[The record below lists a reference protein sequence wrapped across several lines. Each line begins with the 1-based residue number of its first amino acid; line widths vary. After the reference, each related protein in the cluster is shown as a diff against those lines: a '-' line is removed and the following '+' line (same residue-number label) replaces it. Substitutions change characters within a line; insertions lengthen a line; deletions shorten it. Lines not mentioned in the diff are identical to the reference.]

1 MKAETEIWQV
11 QTHDGLYQTD
21 LPTLKQWVAEGAVL
35 ATDRVRK
42 GSLNW
47 IEAGRAPML
56 RRVFSG
62 EEQVEAA
69 ADASQTEQQP
79 PTDLGLAADA
89 PPVGF
94 TPAQS
99 SYAGEGPWD
108 EPVITGAPALSS
120 SCHF

>member
-1 MKAETEIWQV
+1 MKAETELWQV
-11 QTHDGLYQTD
+11 QTHDGLYQAD

-69 ADASQTEQQP
+69 DAASQTQQ
-79 PTDLGLAADA
+79 TSDLGLAADA
-89 PPVGF
+89 PG
-94 TPAQS
+94 AQS
-99 SYAGEGPWD
+99 SYVGEGSWE
-108 EPVITGAPALSS
+108 EPVITAAPTLSS
-120 SCHF
+120 SCHFHPLQA

>member
-11 QTHDGLYQTD
+11 QTHDGLYQAD
-21 LPTLKQWVAEGAVL
+21 LPTLKQWVAEGAVV

-69 ADASQTEQQP
+69 DAAPQTQPQP

-89 PPVGF
+89 QPAGF
-94 TPAQS
+94 TPAQP
-99 SYAGEGPWD
+99 SYAGEGQWD
-108 EPVITGAPALSS
+108 
-120 SCHF
+120 